1 MRTAYFKY
9 IFALLLF
16 GSNGVVAS
24 HIQLNSY
31 EIVLLRSV
39 LGGAV
44 LAAIYFLT
52 GRKWTVLQHRKDGMY
67 IALSG
72 IAMALDWLLLF
83 EAYQQIGVSL
93 GMLINYCGPGI
104 VVALSV
110 VLFKERMTRFKA
122 AALMMALLGVFLI
135 SGQAAAKGV
144 NGWGLLCA
152 GLSALAY
159 SAMVIFN
166 KLSKEITGM
175 ENAVLQLSFAAVTVV
190 VFVGCKQG
198 FTMEIAPGDWL
209 PVLWISLLNTGAG
222 CYYYFSSIGRLPV
235 QTVAICG
242 YIEPLSAVLLSVV
255 FLREML
261 FPLQAVGALLIVG
274 GAFMV
279 EGVFQKNSCNSLHI
293 HKVFKYKG
301 R

>member
-24 HIQLNSY
+24 HIELNSY

-39 LGGAV
+39 LGGTV
-44 LAAIYFLT
+44 LAAIYFLM

-93 GMLINYCGPGI
+93 GMLINYCGPVI

-190 VFVGCKQG
+190 VFASCKQG
-198 FTMEIAPGDWL
+198 FTYGNCARRLAPCSMDQSAEYG
-209 PVLWISLLNTGAG
+209 
-222 CYYYFSSIGRLPV
+222 GR
-235 QTVAICG
+235 
-242 YIEPLSAVLLSVV
+242 VLLLLLLYWAVACANRSNLRLHRTAVRRSV
-255 FLREML
+255 LCGL
-261 FPLQAVGALLIVG
+261 SP
-274 GAFMV
+274 
-279 EGVFQKNSCNSLHI
+279 
-293 HKVFKYKG
+293 
-301 R
+301 

>member
-24 HIQLNSY
+24 HIELNSY

-39 LGGAV
+39 LGG
-44 LAAIYFLT
+44 
-52 GRKWTVLQHRKDGMY
+52 TV
-67 IALSG
+67 LSG

-93 GMLINYCGPGI
+93 GMLINYCGPVI
-104 VVALSV
+104 VVVLSV
-110 VLFKERMTRFKA
+110 ALFKERMTRFKA
-122 AALMMALLGVFLI
+122 AALMMALCGIFLI
-135 SGQAAAKGV
+135 GGQAAAKGV

-152 GLSALAY
+152 GLSAMAY

-198 FTMEIAPGDWL
+198 LHMEIAPGDWL

-242 YIEPLSAVLLSVV
+242 YIEPLSAVLFSVV

-261 FPLQAVGALLIVG
+261 SPLQSPL
-274 GAFMV
+274 
-279 EGVFQKNSCNSLHI
+279 VFSVMPHQ
-293 HKVFKYKG
+293 
-301 R
+301 

>member
-1 MRTAYFKY
+1 MRTAYCKY
-9 IFALLLF
+9 ILALLLF

-24 HIQLNSY
+24 HIGLSSY

-44 LAAIYFLT
+44 LAAIYFLS
-52 GRKWTVLQHRKDGMY
+52 GHRLTVLLHRNDAIY

-93 GMLINYCGPGI
+93 GMLINYCGPVI

-110 VLFKERMTRFKA
+110 VLFKERMTCSKA
-122 AALMMALLGVFLI
+122 AALMMAVLGVFLI
-135 SGQAAAKGV
+135 SGQAAAGGV

-159 SAMVIFN
+159 AAMVIFN
-166 KLSKEITGM
+166 KLAKEITGM
-175 ENAVLQLSFAAVTVV
+175 ENAVLQLFFTAVTVV

-198 FTMEIAPGDWL
+198 FTIEIARGDWL
-209 PVLWISLLNTGAG
+209 PILWISLLNTGEG

-235 QTVAICG
+235 QTVGICG
-242 YIEPLSAVLLSVV
+242 YIEPLSAVLFSVV
-255 FLREML
+255 FLHEAL
-261 FPLQAVGALLIVG
+261 LPLQAAGALLVVG
-274 GAFMV
+274 GVLMG
-279 EGVFQKNSCNSLHI
+279 EGIFQKKLPQ
-293 HKVFKYKG
+293 
-301 R
+301 

>member
-1 MRTAYFKY
+1 
-9 IFALLLF
+9 
-16 GSNGVVAS
+16 
-24 HIQLNSY
+24 
-31 EIVLLRSV
+31 
-39 LGGAV
+39 
-44 LAAIYFLT
+44 
-52 GRKWTVLQHRKDGMY
+52 MY

-93 GMLINYCGPGI
+93 GMLINDCGPVI

-122 AALMMALLGVFLI
+122 MALMMALLGVFLI

-166 KLSKEITGM
+166 RLSKEITGM

-209 PVLWISLLNTGAG
+209 PVLWLSLLNTGAG

-242 YIEPLSAVLLSVV
+242 YIEPLSAVLFSVV
-255 FLREML
+255 FLHEAL
-261 FPLQAVGALLIVG
+261 LPLQAAGALLIVG
-274 GAFMV
+274 GALMG
-279 EGVFQKNSCNSLHI
+279 EGVFQKN
-293 HKVFKYKG
+293 
-301 R
+301 RRR

>member
-24 HIQLNSY
+24 YITLSSY

-39 LGGAV
+39 LGGAA
-44 LAAIYFLT
+44 LAALYFLA
-52 GRKWTVLQHRKDGMY
+52 GHQLTVLQYRKDTLY

-72 IAMALDWLLLF
+72 VAMALDWLLLF

-93 GMLINYCGPGI
+93 GMLINYCGPVI

-110 VLFKERMTRFKA
+110 VLFKERMTRPKV
-122 AALMMALLGVFLI
+122 AALMMALLGVFFI
-135 SGQAAAKGV
+135 SGQAAAEGV

-159 SAMVIFN
+159 AAMVIFN

-175 ENAVLQLSFAAVTVV
+175 ENAVLQLFFAAVTVA

-198 FTMEIAPGDWL
+198 FYMEIAREDWL
-209 PVLWISLLNTGAG
+209 PILWISLLNTGGG
-222 CYYYFSSIGRLPV
+222 CYYYFSSIGKLPV

-242 YIEPLSAVLLSVV
+242 YIKPLSAVLFSVAFLHERLLS
-255 FLREML
+255 
-261 FPLQAVGALLIVG
+261 LQMVGAVLIVG
-274 GAFMV
+274 GALSG
-279 EGVFQKNSCNSLHI
+279 EGVFQKHSSNSRCW
-293 HKVFKYKG
+293 
-301 R
+301 

>member
-1 MRTAYFKY
+1 M
-9 IFALLLF
+9 
-16 GSNGVVAS
+16 
-24 HIQLNSY
+24 
-31 EIVLLRSV
+31 
-39 LGGAV
+39 
-44 LAAIYFLT
+44 
-52 GRKWTVLQHRKDGMY
+52 
-67 IALSG
+67 
-72 IAMALDWLLLF
+72 
-83 EAYQQIGVSL
+83 
-93 GMLINYCGPGI
+93 
-104 VVALSV
+104 
-110 VLFKERMTRFKA
+110 MTRFKA

-209 PVLWISLLNTGAG
+209 SVLWISLLNTGAG

-242 YIEPLSAVLLSVV
+242 YIEPLSAVLFSVV
-255 FLREML
+255 FLHERR
-261 FPLQAVGALLIVG
+261 LIR
-274 GAFMV
+274 FLRTI
-279 EGVFQKNSCNSLHI
+279 EYTVFQAQNPCDERRKARRQDSPLEEVT
-293 HKVFKYKG
+293 KAG
-301 R
+301 RAINANL